1 LRTHLFIFI
10 ALIIISCGNQPARE
24 PVKSEQTD
32 SKDLVRDNSGSEA
45 SVENN
50 ITDTTKSLLNLKPG
64 NYKIQVVRKYPHD
77 DMAYTQGLV
86 YLNGFLYEGTG
97 IEGRST
103 LRKTDIVTGRILQ
116 KTDLPGV
123 HFGEGIA
130 VMGNYIYQLTWRTET
145 CFVFNLND
153 FSLIKTFNYDGQGWG
168 LTTDGKS
175 LIMTNGS
182 NEVLFIEPGSFS
194 LERKL
199 WVFDDGIAIINL
211 NELEYIDGEIWAN
224 IYTESKIVRIN
235 PISGEVIG
243 YIDISNLIKE
253 LPSSNHAEVLNGI
266 AYDKAGGRIFLT
278 GKLWPYMFIVQL
290 TR

>member
-1 LRTHLFIFI
+1 
-10 ALIIISCGNQPARE
+10 
-24 PVKSEQTD
+24 
-32 SKDLVRDNSGSEA
+32 
-45 SVENN
+45 
-50 ITDTTKSLLNLKPG
+50 LLNLQPG
-64 NYKIQVVRKYPHD
+64 DYKIKIVQKYPHD

-86 YLNGFLYEGTG
+86 YLNGYLYEGTG

-103 LRKTDIVTGRILQ
+103 LRKTEISSGRILQ
-116 KTDLPGV
+116 KTGIPGA

-130 VMGNYIYQLTWRTET
+130 ILGNKIFQLTWRTET
-145 CFVFNLND
+145 CFVYNLSD

-182 NEVLFIEPGSFS
+182 NDVLFYEPNSFT
-194 LERKL
+194 LEKKL
-199 WVFDDGIAIINL
+199 WVFDDGIAITNL

-224 IYTESKIVRIN
+224 IYTESRIVRID
-235 PISGEVIG
+235 PSSGEVLG
-243 YIDISNLIKE
+243 YIDILNLIKE
-253 LPSSNHAEVLNGI
+253 LPANNHAEVLNGI

-290 TR
+290 IR